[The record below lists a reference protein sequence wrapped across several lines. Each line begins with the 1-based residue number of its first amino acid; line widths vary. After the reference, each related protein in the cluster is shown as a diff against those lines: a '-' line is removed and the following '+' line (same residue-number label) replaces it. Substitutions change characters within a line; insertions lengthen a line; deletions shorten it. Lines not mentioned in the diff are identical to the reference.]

1 MLFYTHTEDLKAALA
16 LALTAVPSRPSHP
29 VLGCFKLTVA
39 GSTLTITSFDLSIG
53 IESTVEVD
61 VHQIGECCVPAGLF
75 SSIVSKLQNN
85 LKIELNEG
93 GNDLSITTEDGE
105 YSIHTMS
112 PDEFPAINEP
122 EGSSI
127 VLPAFVVESAFN
139 STLFSVSS
147 DETKQIL
154 TGVNIKGTGTEVKF
168 GATDGHRL
176 AKYEA
181 PDISD
186 TFLMTLP
193 LKAAN
198 IINKLCSSS
207 EEIGLKINSNLS
219 QFRVAD
225 TKVTTRLL
233 EGDYPQYDSLLPD
246 TFSTNFTVDRREFF
260 FALSRIAVI
269 SNHGTNIV
277 RMVITEDTLE
287 LLTAST
293 DVGDAMEKLPIQ
305 LMGNPMQ
312 IAFKLVYL
320 VESLRHL
327 ETTEVQVSLNSNTSP
342 VIITPLGGSNNVKH
356 LIMPVQ
362 IRD

>member
-1 MLFYTHTEDLKAALA
+1 MQFYTHTEDLKAALS
-16 LALTAVPSRPSHP
+16 LALSAVPSRPTHP
-29 VLGCFKLTVA
+29 VLGCFKLVVA
-39 GSTLTITSFDLSIG
+39 GSTLTITSFDLSIS

-61 VHQIGECCVPAGLF
+61 VYKIGECCVPAVLF
-75 SSIVSKLQNN
+75 NSIVSKLQNN
-85 LKIELNEG
+85 LKIELNDD
-93 GNDLSITTEDGE
+93 GNALFITTEDGE
-105 YSIHTMS
+105 YHIHCMNV
-112 PDEFPAINEP
+112 DDFPAINEP

-127 VLPAFVVESAFN
+127 VLPAFVVESAFK
-139 STLFSVSS
+139 STLFSVST

-154 TGVNIKGTGTEVKF
+154 TGCNVNGTGTEVKF

-181 PDISD
+181 TDITD

-198 IINKLCSSS
+198 IVNKLCSSS
-207 EEIGLKINSNLS
+207 EEIGLKLGNNLA

-233 EGDYPQYDSLLPD
+233 EGDYPQYDQLIPD
-246 TFSTNFTVDRREFF
+246 TFSTNFTVDRREFI

-269 SNHGTNIV
+269 SNRGLNTV
-277 RMVITEDTLE
+277 RLSITEDTLE

-305 LMGNPMQ
+305 LIGEPLL
-312 IAFKLVYL
+312 IAFKLDYL
-320 VESLRHL
+320 LESLRHL
-327 ETTEVQVSLNSNTSP
+327 ETTEVQVSMNSDTIP
-342 VIITPLGGSNNVKH
+342 VIITPLGGSNKVTH

-362 IRD
+362 VRD